1 MSAARRTASMVS
13 RLICLMDVAMRCSVV
28 GSDMGLL
35 LGGFAGGWAAGEF
48 GPDAAPLL
56 GEQVLAGDFAA
67 GELLDGGGVLK
78 GDGPLPRQPAR
89 DVGRGHAQVFCEA
102 YRAPASACQP

>member
-1 MSAARRTASMVS
+1 M
-13 RLICLMDVAMRCSVV
+13 V

-78 GDGPLPRQPAR
+78 GDGPLTNHPAR
-89 DVGRGHAQVFCEA
+89 NTWRSDVQVLGK
-102 YRAPASACQP
+102 RNLPSATCCQP